1 MRSLLRGIQGR
12 KTLMRIGQM
21 LVTAG
26 LLDADQVEAILR
38 KQQSHPEPFGL
49 LAQRLY
55 GIDPAT
61 IETIWAESMI
71 RISEI
76 VRPDVSGIDPDLLDL
91 ITRRQAWQFRFLP
104 ISIDPCGT
112 LQAATTREHL
122 SRAVRFATRVLDRP
136 CSFVLTDSE
145 FLAEQLD
152 VHYALPGLDE
162 RAIEENQL
170 QEAIRFSEDVA

>member
-1 MRSLLRGIQGR
+1 
-12 KTLMRIGQM
+12 MRIGQM

-55 GIDPAT
+55 GIDPST
-61 IETIWAESMI
+61 IEAIWTESMI
-71 RISEI
+71 RISEV
-76 VRPDVSGIDPDLLDL
+76 VRPDVSRIDPDVLDL

-104 ISIDPCGT
+104 LSIDPCGT
-112 LQAATTREHL
+112 LMAATTREHL

-136 CSFVLTDSE
+136 CSFVITDSE

-162 RAIEENQL
+162 RAIEQVQL
-170 QEAIRFSEDVA
+170 QEALRFSEDVA

>member
-1 MRSLLRGIQGR
+1 
-12 KTLMRIGQM
+12 MRIGQM

-76 VRPDVSGIDPDLLDL
+76 VRPDVSGIDPALLDL

-104 ISIDPCGT
+104 ISIDHCGT
-112 LQAATTREHL
+112 LKAATTREHL

-162 RAIEENQL
+162 RAIEETQL